1 MSDNIIKMARGAFAK
16 EFGAELTPFARYH
29 VHGSAGDATVTVSVD
44 AVDEMDAQRQA
55 WQVCPA
61 MDVSEIEETA

>member
-1 MSDNIIKMARGAFAK
+1 MTNI
-16 EFGAELTPFARYH
+16 TPLRSHTYNLSRYH